1 MSAIPTPYLQLWARP
16 AIVLGL
22 VCWGLGFID
31 SPSITHICAMP
42 GQYVDHV
49 REWEWELQCLRPLV
63 LELRLPFE
71 PSFSQGSSHDKATL
85 LGA

>member
-1 MSAIPTPYLQLWARP
+1 
-16 AIVLGL
+16 
-22 VCWGLGFID
+22 
-31 SPSITHICAMP
+31 MP
-42 GQYVDHV
+42 GLYVVHV